1 MVKKNKSDLK
11 VKNVEITD
19 SSSGEGENDIT
30 FFKIEQKRRVGRPL
44 TPNSGFNVTIHKT
57 SNKYRY
63 LSIQRKK
70 NVRGKYIFC
79 HYHIGVLNEKNE
91 FVPSNKYIFSS
102 PEFRKRLVFP
112 KEVKMN
118 VVEDLERRYNANRS
132 FYDNVVEK
140 EKILEDEFE
149 LV

>member
-1 MVKKNKSDLK
+1 MAKKNMNDFKD
-11 VKNVEITD
+11 KNVGVVRN
-19 SSSGEGENDIT
+19 SSEGDGKDVT

-70 NVRGKYIFC
+70 NVHGKYIFC
-79 HYHIGVLNEKNE
+79 HYHLGVLNDKNE
-91 FVPSNKYIFSS
+91 FVPSNKYIFS
-102 PEFRKRLVFP
+102 PLEFRKRLVFP

-118 VVEDLERRYNANRS
+118 VVEDLERRYNENRT
-132 FYDNVVEK
+132 FYDDIVKK
-140 EKILEDEFE
+140 EEVLEDEFE

>member
-1 MVKKNKSDLK
+1 MVNKNKSDLK
-11 VKNVEITD
+11 VKNVENTD

-63 LSIQRKK
+63 LSIQRT
-70 NVRGKYIFC
+70 
-79 HYHIGVLNEKNE
+79 
-91 FVPSNKYIFSS
+91 S
-102 PEFRKRLVFP
+102 PEFRRRLVFP